1 MWDKPQLMLWM
12 ANLLYALAAILML
25 YAILF
30 LVIHLPIFPLR
41 EISVNGELK
50 HVTREQVQ
58 YIVKQQLKGNFFTL
72 DLNKSRAAFEKLPW
86 VRTVNVRRRWPDRLD
101 VSLEEHVELARWG
114 NMALVNTKGEL
125 FHAASDNR
133 TLPVFAGQTGNEQEI
148 TQHYLVFKEQL
159 ESLKVAPTQ
168 VVLSARH
175 AWQLRLDNG
184 MVIELGREQVEQR
197 LTKFIAVYDRTLAKL
212 QRSVQYVD
220 LRYPNGFAVRVPQQQ
235 LKGKETVASAQPA

>member
-1 MWDKPQLMLWM
+1 MWDKPQLMLWI

-30 LVIHLPIFPLR
+30 LVVHLPIFPLR
-41 EISVNGELK
+41 EISVNGDLK

-58 YIVKQQLKGNFFTL
+58 YIVRQQLKGNFFTL
-72 DLNKSRAAFEKLPW
+72 DLNQSRAAFEKLPW
-86 VRTVNVRRRWPDRLD
+86 VRSVNVRRRWPDRLD
-101 VSLEEHVELARWG
+101 VALEEHVELARWG
-114 NMALVNTKGEL
+114 NMGLVNTKGEV
-125 FHAASDNR
+125 FRAASDNR

-148 TQHYLVFKEQL
+148 TQHYLTFKAQL
-159 ESLKVAPTQ
+159 APLKLAPTQ
-168 VVLSARH
+168 IILSARH

-197 LTKFIAVYDRTLAKL
+197 LTKFIAVYDKTLSRL

-235 LKGKETVASAQPA
+235 LRGKETAASAQPA